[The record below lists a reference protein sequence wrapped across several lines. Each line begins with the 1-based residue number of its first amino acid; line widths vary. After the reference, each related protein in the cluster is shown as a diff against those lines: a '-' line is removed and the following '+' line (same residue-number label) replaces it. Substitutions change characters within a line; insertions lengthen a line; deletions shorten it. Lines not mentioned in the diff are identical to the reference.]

1 MCKKVTSPNQMQKQV
16 LRGQAPKDVIRVD
29 NPKIPGQ
36 KPHIHFK
43 DGTALNIDG
52 TIHDAKNGIPSLS
65 NEVRIWL
72 FDNGWK
78 GN

>member
-1 MCKKVTSPNQMQKQV
+1 MQIFYDEKNV
-16 LRGQAPKDVIRVD
+16 CI
-29 NPKIPGQ
+29 KI
-36 KPHIHFK
+36 
-43 DGTALNIDG
+43 